1 MFQRKQTLWLIIAAI
16 SMAVCMFLP
25 MASYRLALPDGT
37 QLEATFGIDHN
48 STPDLQEAVGKAF
61 GKCPVP
67 VWPLVVCSLGTL
79 LLSIFALTLYKKR
92 VLQMRVVAGALAL
105 CFVYIA
111 LVFIWGVDSYGEWI
125 AQCTGALRPRPEW
138 EGGSYLSL
146 VALVFLIMA
155 YYAIR
160 GDEAKV
166 RAADRLR

>member
-1 MFQRKQTLWLIIAAI
+1 MIHRKQTIWLIVAAI
-16 SMAVCMFLP
+16 SMALCMFLP
-25 MASYRLALPDGT
+25 MAKYTLAMPDGT

-61 GKCPVP
+61 GRQPVP
-67 VWPLVVCSLGTL
+67 VWPLVVCSLGAV
-79 LLSIFALTLYKKR
+79 LLSIFAITLFKKR
-92 VLQMRVVAGALAL
+92 VLQMRIVAVALLL

-111 LVFIWGVDSYGEWI
+111 LVFIWGVEAYGEWI
-125 AQCTGALRPRPEW
+125 ATCTGALTPKPEW
-138 EGGSYLSL
+138 EGGSFMSL

-160 GDEAKV
+160 SDEAKV